1 MLELKN
7 VTKEFNGKKILDR
20 LDLSVPAGSILAITG
35 PSGGGKTTLLRCIC
49 GLEKMDQ
56 GEIFVAG
63 QKIDPQDH
71 ENSLERIG
79 IVFQEFNLFP
89 HLSIKENLT
98 LAPIRVLKQSKVV
111 AEKNSLSVLSQLDLV
126 EQQDKYPY
134 QLSGGQKQRVAIAR
148 ALLME
153 PKVLCYDEP
162 TSALDPALR
171 DSVAETILSL
181 KAAGMTQIVV
191 THDHEFAKKIADQL
205 LVVEPIK

>member
-7 VTKEFNGKKILDR
+7 VTKEFNGKKILDN
-20 LDLSVPAGSILAITG
+20 LNLSVPAGSILAITG

-63 QKIDPQDH
+63 QKIDLQDH
-71 ENSLERIG
+71 ENSLKRIG

-98 LAPIRVLKQSKVV
+98 LAPIRVLKQSQAV

-181 KAAGMTQIVV
+181 KTAGMTQIVV

>member
-7 VTKEFNGKKILDR
+7 VTKEFNGKKILDS

-63 QKIDPQDH
+63 QKINPQDH

>member
-7 VTKEFNGKKILDR
+7 VTKEFNGKKILDS

>member
-7 VTKEFNGKKILDR
+7 VTKEFNGKKILDS

-79 IVFQEFNLFP
+79 SVFQEFNLFP